1 MLASAV
7 AATASHE
14 GHPRIRSIVADS
26 ARATTPSKSDLDFA
40 TDRPFAD
47 NRFMPTPYAEHVG
60 DWDPVDVLRTSLD
73 EYRSLLPHISADAWP
88 RPWAPGKWTI
98 AQVVLHVAQWEII
111 LGVRL
116 RCAVALPNYTVQ
128 PMDQD
133 PFVDVESKAVD
144 GPTAATGFLGVRQ
157 MNVALAASLTPEQRQ
172 IVVLHPERGPID
184 VNDLLVTLAGHAVH
198 HLKQLHQAI
207 GR

>member
-1 MLASAV
+1 MS
-7 AATASHE
+7 ATAVFAACE
-14 GHPRIRSIVADS
+14 DRRRIRSIVADS
-26 ARATTPSKSDLDFA
+26 ARWTTPSKSELDFVTRA
-40 TDRPFAD
+40 LFTD
-47 NRFMPTPYAEHVG
+47 NRIMPTPYAEHVG

-73 EYRSLLPHISADAWP
+73 EYRLLLPRISADAWR

-144 GPTAATGFLGVRQ
+144 GPTAAAGFLGVRQ
-157 MNVALAASLTPEQRQ
+157 MNLALAASLTPEQRQ

-184 VNDLLVTLAGHAVH
+184 VNDLMVTLAGHAVH